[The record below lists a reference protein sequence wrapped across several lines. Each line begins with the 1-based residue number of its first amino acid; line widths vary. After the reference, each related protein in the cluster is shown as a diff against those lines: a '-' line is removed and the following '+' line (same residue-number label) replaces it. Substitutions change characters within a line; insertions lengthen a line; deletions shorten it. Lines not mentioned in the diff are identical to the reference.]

1 MKRIFVVAIVAANLA
16 FAASAA
22 LAGENG
28 YHQPPYLVNSNAGAF
43 YPVISSTVRTARGST
58 KAIGDVAGPAVLPNC
73 PYCAFREQNFGH

>member
-16 FAASAA
+16 FTVSAA

-28 YHQPPYLVNSNAGAF
+28 YRQPFYIVSSNAGPF
-43 YPVISSTVRTARGST
+43 YPVVPSTSSGGPGGAT
-58 KAIGDVAGPAVLPNC
+58 AIGAVTGPAVSPNC

>member
-28 YHQPPYLVNSNAGAF
+28 YHQPPYLVNSNAGPF
-43 YPVISSTVRTARGST
+43 YPVVSSPVQTARGSPPE
-58 KAIGDVAGPAVLPNC
+58 IGVVAGPVVMPNC
-73 PYCAFREQNFGH
+73 PFCSFRVENMGH